1 MFCGVLRVFCGCFA
15 VFCEWFPKNS
25 VLRCFAAFCGCFAM
39 FWTCFANVF
48 CGHFLSERKTH
59 STVLRCIA
67 QSVFC
72 SFCAFCTFLWSVL
85 CCFVKN
91 TLKTRTQNTA
101 KHRKTPQNTA
111 KHCILKNRDPLRGY
125 VTPPVIRNL
134 RVLRIVYFCARSKVV
149 LKITPNARNTYYGCN
164 ATVL

>member
-1 MFCGVLRVFCGCFA
+1 MFC
-15 VFCEWFPKNS
+15 N
-25 VLRCFAAFCGCFAM
+25 M

-48 CGHFLSERKTH
+48 FRHFLSERKMH

-72 SFCAFCTFLWSVL
+72 SFCAFCILYTCWSVL

-91 TLKTRTQNTA
+91 AKNTYT

-111 KHCILKNRDPLRGY
+111 KKRTTLFLKNIHNPA
-125 VTPPVIRNL
+125 TCPPPRNL
-134 RVLRIVYFCARSKVV
+134 RVYCVLCAFATDLAYLGRKHRMQCAQYYCN
-149 LKITPNARNTYYGCN
+149 TNTYCGCIVCERFVTFLSVLRAFCSVCF
-164 ATVL
+164 AT